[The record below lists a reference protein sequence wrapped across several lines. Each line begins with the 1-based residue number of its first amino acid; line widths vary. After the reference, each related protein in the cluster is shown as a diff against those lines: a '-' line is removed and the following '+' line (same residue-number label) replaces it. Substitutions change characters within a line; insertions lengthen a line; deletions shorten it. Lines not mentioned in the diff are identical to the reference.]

1 MAEVEK
7 EGDLKLPVNYPKTVE
22 EALRVLRRE
31 ATRRKDPDYIKNIKA
46 FINDNMVPSDDIQYK
61 E

>member
-31 ATRRKDPDYIKNIKA
+31 AARRKDPEYI
-46 FINDNMVPSDDIQYK
+46 
-61 E
+61 

>member
-1 MAEVEK
+1 MEEMELEDYEK
-7 EGDLKLPVNYPKTVE
+7 QPLNYPKTVE

-31 ATRRKDPDYIKNIKA
+31 AARRKDPEYIKNIKA
-46 FINDNMVPSDDIQYK
+46 FIDDNMVPCDDIQYK